1 MIFQETGFVQGI
13 LYAPGALVEYAEE
26 QVYTQI
32 AGERLFMSGYQK
44 GSAEYRQERLK
55 EIVQD
60 LHEGSDIKAVRKR
73 FAELI
78 RNVSPEEIAQ
88 MEQALIAEGVPVE
101 QVQKVCDVHVQ
112 VFEQA
117 LGRQRKSRVLPGHP
131 VHTYLEENKA
141 VRKVLKRIRLLLR
154 QISRGARTEELEKE
168 LEQLKEIEI
177 HYRRKENQLFPYLE
191 RVDFTGPSKVMWSK
205 HDEIRAQ
212 LRELETAYREQDWAR
227 STSVGRG
234 LLRAIR
240 RMIFMEEKILFP
252 TSLKKLS
259 DKQWA
264 EIRRGEAEIG
274 YAWVQPGN
282 LWDPSVVIASSESKV
297 SAQGD
302 VAARSPAEMPLD
314 VGKLNLEQINF
325 MLKNLPLDVT
335 YVDENDRVRY
345 YSQGR
350 ERIFPRSP
358 AVIGR
363 VVQNCH
369 PPASVHVVEKILDS
383 FKRKEK
389 EQAEFWLTLK
399 DRFIHIRYFA
409 IYDQEGEYR
418 GVVEVSQDVTDIR
431 ALKGQRRLLDW

>member
-1 MIFQETGFVQGI
+1 
-13 LYAPGALVEYAEE
+13 
-26 QVYTQI
+26 
-32 AGERLFMSGYQK
+32 MSEVQK
-44 GSAEYRQERLK
+44 GSAEYRQQQLK
-55 EIVQD
+55 EIVKD
-60 LHEGSDIKAVRKR
+60 LHEGSDIKAVQRR

-88 MEQALIAEGVPVE
+88 MEQALIVEGVPVE

-117 LGRQRKSRVLPGHP
+117 LERQKKSKVLPGHP
-131 VHTYLEENKA
+131 VHTYLQENRA
-141 VRKVLKRIRLLLR
+141 LRRILKRMRPLLR
-154 QISRGARTEELEKE
+154 QVPRRREEFQGVLEELKAV
-168 LEQLKEIEI
+168 EI

-191 RVDFTGPSKVMWSK
+191 QVDFTGPSKVMWGK

-212 LRELETAYREQDWAR
+212 LRDFEKAYEQENWSQFA
-227 STSVGRG
+227 VLGRG

-259 DKQWA
+259 ERQWA
-264 EIRRGEAEIG
+264 EVRRGEGEIG

-282 LWDPSVVIASSESKV
+282 LWDPSVVIAAS
-297 SAQGD
+297 
-302 VAARSPAEMPLD
+302 AARELGKASGSEVPAADEVTSAAAAPGEIPLD
-314 VGKLNLEQINF
+314 VGALIPQQINL
-325 MLKNLPLDVT
+325 MLKNLPIDMT

-350 ERIFPRSP
+350 ERVFPRSP
-358 AVIGR
+358 AIIGR
-363 VVQNCH
+363 TVQNCH
-369 PPASVHVVEKILDS
+369 PPNSVHVVEKILES
-383 FKRKEK
+383 FKQKEK
-389 EQAEFWLTLK
+389 DTAEFWLTLN

-409 IYDQEGEYR
+409 LYDQEGAYR

-431 ALKGQRRLLDW
+431 ALKGQKRLLDW

>member
-1 MIFQETGFVQGI
+1 
-13 LYAPGALVEYAEE
+13 
-26 QVYTQI
+26 
-32 AGERLFMSGYQK
+32 MSEYQK

-141 VRKVLKRIRLLLR
+141 ARKVLKRIRPLLR
-154 QISRGARTEELEKE
+154 QVSRGARAEELEKE
-168 LEQLKEIEI
+168 LEQLKRIEI
-177 HYRRKENQLFPYLE
+177 HYQRKENQLFPYLE
-191 RVDFTGPSKVMWSK
+191 QVDFTGPSKVMWGK

-212 LRELETAYREQDWAR
+212 LRELETAYREQDWGR
-227 STSVGRG
+227 FTSVGRG

-259 DKQWA
+259 DKQWV
-264 EIRRGEAEIG
+264 EIRRGEGEIG

-282 LWDPSVVIASSESKV
+282 LWDPSVVAAGSESKV
-297 SAQGD
+297 SGQEDAAAQ
-302 VAARSPAEMPLD
+302 SPAEMALD
-314 VGKLNLEQINF
+314 EGKLNLEQINL

-345 YSQGR
+345 YSQGL

-363 VVQNCH
+363 AVQNCH

-389 EQAEFWLTLK
+389 DQAEFWLTLK

-409 IYDQEGEYR
+409 IYDRKGEYR

>member
-1 MIFQETGFVQGI
+1 
-13 LYAPGALVEYAEE
+13 
-26 QVYTQI
+26 
-32 AGERLFMSGYQK
+32 MSEVHT
-44 GSAEYRQERLK
+44 GSAEYRQQQLK
-55 EIVQD
+55 EIVKD

-73 FAELI
+73 FAQLI

-117 LGRQRKSRVLPGHP
+117 LERRKKTKVLSGHP
-131 VHTYLEENKA
+131 VHTYLQENIA
-141 VRKVLKRIRLLLR
+141 LRKILRRIRPLLK
-154 QISRGARTEELEKE
+154 QVPRGARTEEFEKE
-168 LEQLKEIEI
+168 LEDLKDIEI

-191 RVDFTGPSKVMWSK
+191 QVEFTGPSKVMWGK

-212 LRELETAYREQDWAR
+212 LREFENVFKQEDWSRFAA
-227 STSVGRG
+227 VGRG
-234 LLRAIR
+234 LLRAAR

-252 TSLKKLS
+252 AALKKLS
-259 DKQWA
+259 ERQWA
-264 EIRRGEAEIG
+264 EIRRGEGQIG

-282 LWDPSVVIASSESKV
+282 LWDPSVVLAGSVAKDLGK
-297 SAQGD
+297 AQGSEA
-302 VAARSPAEMPLD
+302 VAAAEATAGAEGSAEIPLD
-314 VGKLNLEQINF
+314 EGALSTQQINL
-325 MLKNLPLDVT
+325 MLKNLPIDLT

-350 ERIFPRSP
+350 QRIFPRSP

-363 VVQNCH
+363 AVQNCH
-369 PPASVHVVEKILDS
+369 PPASVHVVEKILES

-389 EQAEFWLTLK
+389 DTAEFWLTLN

-409 IYDQEGEYR
+409 LYDQEGAYR
-418 GVVEVSQDVTDIR
+418 GVVEVSQDVTDVR

>member
-1 MIFQETGFVQGI
+1 
-13 LYAPGALVEYAEE
+13 
-26 QVYTQI
+26 
-32 AGERLFMSGYQK
+32 MSEYQK
-44 GSAEYRQERLK
+44 GSAEYRRERLK

-60 LHEGSDIKAVRKR
+60 LHEGSDTKAVRKR

-141 VRKVLKRIRLLLR
+141 VRKVLKRIRPLLR
-154 QISRGARTEELEKE
+154 QISRGARTEEFEKE
-168 LEQLKEIEI
+168 LEQLKRIEI
-177 HYRRKENQLFPYLE
+177 HYQRKENQLFPYLE
-191 RVDFTGPSKVMWSK
+191 RVDFTGPSKVMWGK

-252 TSLKKLS
+252 ISLKKLS

-274 YAWVQPGN
+274 YAWGQPGN
-282 LWDPSVVIASSESKV
+282 LWDPSVVIASSE
-297 SAQGD
+297 ARATGQGD
-302 VAARSPAEMPLD
+302 VAAQSPAEMPLD
-314 VGKLNLEQINF
+314 VGKLNLEQINL

-335 YVDENDRVRY
+335 YVDEKDRVRY

-363 VVQNCH
+363 AVQNCH

-383 FKRKEK
+383 FKKKEK
-389 EQAEFWLTLK
+389 DQAEFWLTLK

-409 IYDQEGEYR
+409 VYDREGEYR

-431 ALKGQRRLLDW
+431 ALKGQRRLIAW

>member
-1 MIFQETGFVQGI
+1 
-13 LYAPGALVEYAEE
+13 
-26 QVYTQI
+26 
-32 AGERLFMSGYQK
+32 MSEYQK
-44 GSAEYRQERLK
+44 GSVEYRQERLK

-60 LHEGSDIKAVRKR
+60 LHEGSNIKAVRKR

-117 LGRQRKSRVLPGHP
+117 LGRQRKSRVLSGHP

-141 VRKVLKRIRLLLR
+141 VRKVLKKIRPLLR
-154 QISRGARTEELEKE
+154 QVSRGARTEEFEKE
-168 LEQLKEIEI
+168 LEQLKRIEI
-177 HYRRKENQLFPYLE
+177 HYQRKENQLFPYLE
-191 RVDFTGPSKVMWSK
+191 RVDFTGPSKVMWGK

-252 TSLKKLS
+252 ISLKKLS

-282 LWDPSVVIASSESKV
+282 LWDPSVVIASSE
-297 SAQGD
+297 ARATGQGD
-302 VAARSPAEMPLD
+302 VAAQSPAEMPLD
-314 VGKLNLEQINF
+314 VGKLNLEQVNL

-335 YVDENDRVRY
+335 YVDEKDRVCY

-363 VVQNCH
+363 AVQNCH

-389 EQAEFWLTLK
+389 DQAEFWLTLK

-409 IYDQEGEYR
+409 IYDREGEYR

-431 ALKGQRRLLDW
+431 ALKGQRRLIDW

>member
-1 MIFQETGFVQGI
+1 
-13 LYAPGALVEYAEE
+13 
-26 QVYTQI
+26 
-32 AGERLFMSGYQK
+32 MSGYQK

-88 MEQALIAEGVPVE
+88 MEQGLIAEGVPVE

-131 VHTYLEENKA
+131 VHTYLEENKTA
-141 VRKVLKRIRLLLR
+141 RKVLKRIRPLLR
-154 QISRGARTEELEKE
+154 QVSRGARAEELEKE
-168 LEQLKEIEI
+168 LEQLKKIEI
-177 HYRRKENQLFPYLE
+177 HYQRKENQLFPYLE
-191 RVDFTGPSKVMWSK
+191 QVDFTGPSKVMWGK

-212 LRELETAYREQDWAR
+212 LRELETAYREQDWGR
-227 STSVGRG
+227 FTSVGRG

-259 DKQWA
+259 DKQWV
-264 EIRRGEAEIG
+264 EIRRGEGEIG

-282 LWDPSVVIASSESKV
+282 LWDPSVVAAG
-297 SAQGD
+297 SAAQDLGKEPQARSTGQGD
-302 VAARSPAEMPLD
+302 AAAQSPAEMALD
-314 VGKLNLEQINF
+314 VGKLNLEQINL

-335 YVDENDRVRY
+335 YVDENDKVRY
-345 YSQGR
+345 YSQGL

-363 VVQNCH
+363 AVQNCH

-389 EQAEFWLTLK
+389 DQAEFWLTLK

-409 IYDQEGEYR
+409 IYDRKGEYR

>member
-1 MIFQETGFVQGI
+1 
-13 LYAPGALVEYAEE
+13 
-26 QVYTQI
+26 
-32 AGERLFMSGYQK
+32 MSEYQK

-88 MEQALIAEGVPVE
+88 MEQGLIAEGVPVE

-141 VRKVLKRIRLLLR
+141 ARKVLKRIRPLLR
-154 QISRGARTEELEKE
+154 QVSRGARAEELEKE
-168 LEQLKEIEI
+168 LEQLKKIEI
-177 HYRRKENQLFPYLE
+177 HYQRKENQLFPYLE
-191 RVDFTGPSKVMWSK
+191 QVDFTGPSKVMWGK

-212 LRELETAYREQDWAR
+212 LRELETAYREQDWGR
-227 STSVGRG
+227 FTSVGRG

-259 DKQWA
+259 DKQWV
-264 EIRRGEAEIG
+264 EIRRGEGEIG

-282 LWDPSVVIASSESKV
+282 LWDPSVVAAGSESKV
-297 SAQGD
+297 SGQEDAAAQ
-302 VAARSPAEMPLD
+302 SPAEMALD
-314 VGKLNLEQINF
+314 EGKLNLEQINL

-345 YSQGR
+345 YSQGL

-363 VVQNCH
+363 AVQNCH

-389 EQAEFWLTLK
+389 DQAEFWLTLK

-409 IYDQEGEYR
+409 IYDRKGEYR

-431 ALKGQRRLLDW
+431 ALKGQRRLLDC

>member
-1 MIFQETGFVQGI
+1 
-13 LYAPGALVEYAEE
+13 
-26 QVYTQI
+26 
-32 AGERLFMSGYQK
+32 MSEYQK
-44 GSAEYRQERLK
+44 GSAEYRRERLK
-55 EIVQD
+55 GIVQD

-117 LGRQRKSRVLPGHP
+117 LGRQRKSRVLSGHP

-141 VRKVLKRIRLLLR
+141 VRKVLKRIRPLLR
-154 QISRGARTEELEKE
+154 QISRGARTEEFEKE
-168 LEQLKEIEI
+168 LEQLKRIEI
-177 HYRRKENQLFPYLE
+177 HYQRKENQLFPYLE
-191 RVDFTGPSKVMWSK
+191 RVDFTGPSKVMWGK

-252 TSLKKLS
+252 ISLKKLS

-282 LWDPSVVIASSESKV
+282 LWDPSVVIASSE
-297 SAQGD
+297 ARATGQGD
-302 VAARSPAEMPLD
+302 VAAQSPAEMPLD
-314 VGKLNLEQINF
+314 VGKLNLEQINL

-335 YVDENDRVRY
+335 YVDEKDRVRY

-363 VVQNCH
+363 AVQNCH

-389 EQAEFWLTLK
+389 DQAEFWLTLK

-409 IYDQEGEYR
+409 IYDREGEYR

>member
-1 MIFQETGFVQGI
+1 
-13 LYAPGALVEYAEE
+13 
-26 QVYTQI
+26 
-32 AGERLFMSGYQK
+32 MSEYQK

-141 VRKVLKRIRLLLR
+141 ARKVLKRIRPLLR
-154 QISRGARTEELEKE
+154 QVSRGARAEELEKE
-168 LEQLKEIEI
+168 LEQLKKIEI
-177 HYRRKENQLFPYLE
+177 HYQRKENQLFPYLE
-191 RVDFTGPSKVMWSK
+191 QVDFTGPSKVMWGK

-212 LRELETAYREQDWAR
+212 LRELETAYREQDWGR
-227 STSVGRG
+227 FTSVGRG

-259 DKQWA
+259 DKQWV
-264 EIRRGEAEIG
+264 EIRRGEGEIG

-282 LWDPSVVIASSESKV
+282 LWDPSVVAAGSESKV
-297 SAQGD
+297 SGQEDAAAQ
-302 VAARSPAEMPLD
+302 SPAEMALD
-314 VGKLNLEQINF
+314 EGKLNLEQINL

-345 YSQGR
+345 YSQGL

-363 VVQNCH
+363 AVQNCH

-389 EQAEFWLTLK
+389 DQAEFWLTLK

-409 IYDQEGEYR
+409 IYDRKGEYR